1 MWIQKSI
8 KLQPRQRGFHLITA
22 EVSHQ
27 LPELRQ
33 IAIGL
38 VHFHL
43 QHTSASLSINE
54 NADHAVRS
62 AMEAHFNELAPEGAS
77 YYQHTCEGPDD
88 MPAHI
93 KSALLG
99 CELTVPVS
107 QGSLQLGTWQGLY
120 LGEHRNEAG
129 GRTLVVTIQGQGSIE
144 ERRR

>member
-22 EVSHQ
+22 EVSQQ

-62 AMEAHFNELAPEGAS
+62 DMEAHFNELAPEGAS

-88 MPAHI
+88 MPAHVR
-93 KSALLG
+93 SALTQSNLSIPIVNG
-99 CELTVPVS
+99 RLA
-107 QGSLQLGTWQGLY
+107 LGTWQGIY
-120 LGEHRNEAG
+120 LWEHRRSGSN
-129 GRTLVVTIQGQGSIE
+129 RRVLVHIQ
-144 ERRR
+144 

>member
-8 KLQPRQRGFHLITA
+8 KLHPRQRGFHLITA
-22 EVSHQ
+22 EVAQQ

-33 IAIGL
+33 FAIGL

-54 NADHAVRS
+54 NADHTVRS
-62 AMEAHFNELAPEGAS
+62 DMEAHFNELAPEGAS
-77 YYQHTCEGPDD
+77 YYQHIYEGTDD

-107 QGSLQLGTWQGLY
+107 QGILQLGTWQGLY
-120 LGEHRNEAG
+120 LWEARSTAHHR
-129 GRTLVVTIQGQGSIE
+129 RVVVTLSGE
-144 ERRR
+144 